1 MRLNV
6 TALAVAAGVLWGA
19 VILITAVAHAIW
31 PPYGGAFLEMAASLY
46 PGYEASAGVGP
57 VIVGTLYGLVDGA
70 IFGAILA
77 WLYNLAADRSQSA

>member
-6 TALAVAAGVLWGA
+6 TALAVAAGVIWGGA
-19 VILITAVAHAIW
+19 ILLTAIAHAIW

-46 PGYEASAGVGP
+46 PGYEASPGAGP

-70 IFGAILA
+70 IFGAILG
-77 WLYNLAADRSQSA
+77 WLYNLVADRSQSA